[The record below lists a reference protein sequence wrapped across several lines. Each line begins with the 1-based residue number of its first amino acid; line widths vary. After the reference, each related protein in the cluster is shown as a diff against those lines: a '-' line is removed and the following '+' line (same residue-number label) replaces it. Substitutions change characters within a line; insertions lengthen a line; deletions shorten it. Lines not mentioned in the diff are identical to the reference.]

1 MDWSVEKQQTPAQS
15 TCEAEMYAITVG
27 ANDGMYFVNL
37 MTEVGIP
44 VNMPHNIY
52 VDNTA
57 AGQNAEQHMNN
68 KKTKHVA
75 FKHLVVR
82 DLVERGIFEM
92 FYIPTDNNVADIGT
106 KPLKSEAHWKHLRTL
121 LNYTDK

>member
-1 MDWSVEKQQTPAQS
+1 MISCCARDHDISSPLPSLVARSIPLHA
-15 TCEAEMYAITVG
+15 
-27 ANDGMYFVNL
+27 L